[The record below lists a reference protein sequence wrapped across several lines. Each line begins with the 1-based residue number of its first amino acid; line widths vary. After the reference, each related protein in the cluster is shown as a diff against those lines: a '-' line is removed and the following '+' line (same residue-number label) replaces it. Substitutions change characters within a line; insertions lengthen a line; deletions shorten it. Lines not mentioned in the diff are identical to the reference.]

1 MRVRIASRWL
11 IRFGLFVGF
20 ALHGSPVFA
29 QGPQGQQTLEEVLV
43 PGTTVWITDSSGR
56 EEKTRI
62 VGVSGDTVT
71 TEWGDR
77 MRHLRSEDVRR
88 VRARRADSVLNG
100 ALIGAGVA
108 AGAGL
113 YFCSLIET
121 WDVCRRNV
129 GPLMRVGALGAGIG
143 IGIDA
148 LIRGRKPIYEAAPSA
163 RLSAGPI
170 VAPGA
175 VGLRVSLGF

>member
-1 MRVRIASRWL
+1 MI
-11 IRFGLFVGF
+11 F
-20 ALHGSPVFA
+20 ALYGAAVFA
-29 QGPQGQQTLEEVLV
+29 QAPQGDQTLEEVLV
-43 PGTTVWITDSSGR
+43 PGATVWITDSSGR

-62 VGVSGDTVT
+62 VGVSGDTLT

-77 MRHLRSEDVRR
+77 MRHLRTEDVRR
-88 VRARRADSVLNG
+88 VRVRRSDSLLNG

-113 YFCSLIET
+113 YFCHLIET
-121 WDVCRRNV
+121 WDVCRHNV

-143 IGIDA
+143 VGVDA
-148 LIRGRKPIYEAAPSA
+148 LIRGRKPIYEASSSA
-163 RLSAGPI
+163 RLAAGPI

-175 VGLRVSLGF
+175 VGLRVSLRF